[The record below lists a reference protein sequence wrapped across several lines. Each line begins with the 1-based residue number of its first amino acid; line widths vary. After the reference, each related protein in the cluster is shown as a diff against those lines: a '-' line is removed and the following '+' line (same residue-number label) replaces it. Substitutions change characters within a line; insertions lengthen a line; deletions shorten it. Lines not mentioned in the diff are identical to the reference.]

1 VADLVSVK
9 GDTDAERW
17 SSNEKLWKWIDA
29 HGKEFGIGRPYL
41 NKDPAHVAPIDG
53 KEYADHR
60 RGANTQ
66 NALEI
71 KKRNL
76 ISYDRSIAK
85 RVGTESSLELGNI

>member
-1 VADLVSVK
+1 
-9 GDTDAERW
+9 
-17 SSNEKLWKWIDA
+17 
-29 HGKEFGIGRPYL
+29 
-41 NKDPAHVAPIDG
+41 VAPIDG